1 MTLVRHKDKKSG
13 RIYVYDSTPHY
24 DPKTKQQRPKRKYLG
39 VEDPNTGELIPSA
52 GKRGR
57 RSGVKNMKKSPEQPA
72 ENKVSE
78 QQSEQPARLEALE
91 SELKSCKEELVM
103 LRKQLERYRTILSNI
118 SRLANVDEQEE
129 L

>member
-72 ENKVSE
+72 
-78 QQSEQPARLEALE
+78 RIEALE
-91 SELKSCKEELVM
+91 SELKFCKEELVM